1 MNSKNSLDNSSVLN
15 TADSFFKSWDSGQAQ
30 FALHTSGSTGN
41 PSIIYRS
48 RNALMC
54 SANATASALNVTKN
68 DSIFCCL
75 PLDKTGGFMQLV
87 RSKVW
92 NVPITT
98 VEPTLNPLLNYK
110 GQASIISVTP
120 QQLHEILSDPQSL
133 HSLNAFRIVLIGGG
147 ALSAQ
152 TAAALQE
159 LQADFYETY
168 GMTETCSH
176 IALRNIKKETYFK
189 LLPEIEIACANDET
203 LRIRGSVTDNEW
215 IQTHDRVEIHA
226 EGLRF
231 LGRIDNIIN
240 SGGIKMQAEWLE
252 NEIIN
257 HFHLPLN
264 SIAITG
270 MSDAVLGDKIA
281 LVIDKNTVSN
291 TIQLDFGFL
300 SKSYSKPRHIFW
312 IDGMPITETNKLKR
326 TEIKNWVLQ
335 QRDPEA

>member
-1 MNSKNSLDNSSVLN
+1 
-15 TADSFFKSWDSGQAQ
+15 
-30 FALHTSGSTGN
+30 
-41 PSIIYRS
+41 
-48 RNALMC
+48 
-54 SANATASALNVTKN
+54 
-68 DSIFCCL
+68 
-75 PLDKTGGFMQLV
+75 MQLV

-92 NVPITT
+92 NVPITA
-98 VEPTLNPLLNYK
+98 VEPVLNPLLNYT

-147 ALSAQ
+147 ALSEQ
-152 TAAALQE
+152 TSAALGN
-159 LQADFYETY
+159 LKPTFYETY

-176 IALRNIKKETYFK
+176 IALRNVKTDKYFRV
-189 LLPEIEIACANDET
+189 LPEIEIARANDET

-231 LGRIDNIIN
+231 LGRIDNTIN
-240 SGGIKMQAEWLE
+240 TGGIKIQAEWLE

-264 SIAITG
+264 SIAITSL
-270 MSDAVLGDKIA
+270 SDAVLGDKIA

-291 TIQLDFGFL
+291 AIQLDFGFL

-312 IDGMPITETNKLKR
+312 IDGMPLTETNKLKR
-326 TEIKNWVLQ
+326 TEIKNWVLLQ
-335 QRDPEA
+335 QRNPEA

>member
-1 MNSKNSLDNSSVLN
+1 
-15 TADSFFKSWDSGQAQ
+15 
-30 FALHTSGSTGN
+30 
-41 PSIIYRS
+41 
-48 RNALMC
+48 
-54 SANATASALNVTKN
+54 
-68 DSIFCCL
+68 
-75 PLDKTGGFMQLV
+75 MQLV

-159 LQADFYETY
+159 LKADFYETY

-240 SGGIKMQAEWLE
+240 SGGIKMQAESIE
-252 NEIIN
+252 NEIAN
-257 HFHLPLN
+257 HYYLPLN
-264 SIAITG
+264 SIAI
-270 MSDAVLGDKIA
+270 SSIPDKVLGDKIV
-281 LVIDKNTVSN
+281 LVIDQKSV
-291 TIQLDFGFL
+291 
-300 SKSYSKPRHIFW
+300 SKSLHFEFDFLTQNHSKPRHIFW